1 MISGRTQSIISRF
14 PRFYSPDDPESS
26 FFQIL
31 EVFGTAL
38 NQAEEDLMR
47 VLRSHFVG
55 TAENVNSEGFTGKQK
70 GDLDRIFAFYL
81 EQLGGTSQLSHLNP
95 QLQVGEFKQLD
106 EFIKILLEAEREEQ
120 KKSSLTTYLWKQLSE
135 KTQKLFHRYAV
146 ENARLKNTLDYPT
159 AEVQKILQIEEKKQ
173 TLLQL
178 PLSREMKFKLEKEKA
193 VVEPQQLAEEL
204 TAAWL
209 LNFLSRKDS
218 LSQYFK
224 SSFSPENKQI
234 LEKYDGSVP
243 VPLEMKKAIALHL
256 NEKIL
261 PNPLFAQ
268 QVLRHHQELSTQVD
282 CLQTLTKH
290 SQEKETTTLQR
301 QVGNFLLPR
310 LSPGLQI
317 ALAESETESQLNA
330 LYLRLTSELRSQL
343 QSPRLATQICQ
354 QLKQSKTPDS
364 TLREDAY
371 VILWQAVRTALAE
384 VLEELVQGG
393 HQWVNWVELLRRYER
408 SGWRS
413 HIQDIPNW
421 ETLRSDFLPFLQPLL
436 QRPDLCRSL
445 DSLGQEVDYIAT
457 DSTLPEATFQEV
469 WEMIRKALD
478 QESLKEAFA
487 EITQATQQELISR
500 FRNDPPKENQA
511 IANQVRVM
519 LAQFLLGGIS
529 STSPSA
535 SPAPEKSLHLP
546 VQLSKKLN
554 KLFADPTNC
563 QQLLTIFEQVEKLAL
578 LPDQR
583 TKDQALT
590 LLQEIRHLLG
600 ALVSASQTILRE
612 QLNATLQQRLS
623 QLQLAPDWQAAI
635 DQKPSGEHLERL
647 NRRLLETVFPVE
659 IPPSQI
665 PAPSEI
671 AKALAEEFNEKVLG
685 ERTFYIQHK
694 DFFTQLPL
702 TLTTKRFIQD
712 YEVYQNKLDEF
723 PTERLTFLNRL
734 LLESAY
740 PRQIER
746 CDTPYRERLK
756 RLIGVLKNG
765 ASPTDGI
772 IEIVAANL
780 GMNTDPTQ
788 PIKPWEE
795 YLFDLPTDI
804 ETHLNSLNASESE
817 GLKNAFSQKNITLSV
832 ETTISMEE
840 WMQVWVLSDGPRG
853 QVYRLRRHNA
863 GFSVHRQLIR
873 VIEYQ
878 AGSQRQQI
886 IVHPNPSDS
895 EVRATFEINNPSASI
910 ETPTLELTLQD
921 SRLGS
926 QEKKLPLF
934 KVLRIKNQT
943 NQESIEYSGGFDISE
958 VLRFSADGS
967 VLERGTQVKQSTIS
981 GKLPSLPIGNSTWC
995 IEAEID
1001 LEGTK
1006 FDESN
1011 LDFARFESEL
1021 EQNPLQTP
1029 QMDCYKITISII
1041 RQQLVYGTFTVQIP
1055 WDIPGYTDRFNE
1067 TEDHPR
1073 NQIHSLIDKVRAAGI
1088 SFSIVYEKFP
1098 APEYHEIEDKLETTK
1113 IQSSVKQQKLYDNSS
1128 SKMIEHEISDRLI
1141 LAQMFDCTY
1150 FDSLNTFA

>member
-1 MISGRTQSIISRF
+1 MISGRTKSIISRF
-14 PRFYSPDDPESS
+14 PRFYRPDDPESS

-31 EVFGTAL
+31 EVFGTTL
-38 NQAEEDLMR
+38 NQAEQDLMR

-81 EQLGGTSQLSHLNP
+81 EQFGGTSQLSYLNP

-106 EFIKILLEAEREEQ
+106 EFIKMLLEAEREEQ
-120 KKSSLTTYLWKQLSE
+120 TNSSLTTYLWKKTDE
-135 KTQKLFHRYAV
+135 KIQKLLHRSAV
-146 ENARLKNTLDYPT
+146 ENARFQDTLDYPT
-159 AEVQKILQIEEKKQ
+159 AEVQGILQIGEKKQ
-173 TLLQL
+173 ALLQL
-178 PLSREMKFKLEKEKA
+178 PLSREMKSKLEKEKA
-193 VVEPQQLAEEL
+193 VVEPQQLSEEL

-209 LNFLSRKDS
+209 LNLLSRQDS
-218 LSQYFK
+218 LSQYLK
-224 SSFSPENKQI
+224 SSFSPENKQL

-243 VPLEMKKAIALHL
+243 VPLEMKKAIASHL
-256 NEKIL
+256 NQNVL
-261 PNPLFAQ
+261 RTPLFAQ
-268 QVLRHHQELSTQVD
+268 QVLRHHQELSAQVT
-282 CLQTLTKH
+282 CLQTLINYSK
-290 SQEKETTTLQR
+290 EKETTTFQK
-301 QVGNFLLPR
+301 VGNFLLPR

-317 ALAESETESQLNA
+317 ALAESETESQLTA
-330 LYLRLTSELRSQL
+330 LYLRLTSELRPQL
-343 QSPRLATQICQ
+343 QSPRLATQVCQ
-354 QLKQSKTPDS
+354 QLKQSQTPDLNLS
-364 TLREDAY
+364 KDAY

-384 VLEELVQGG
+384 VLEELVPEG
-393 HQWVNWVELLRRYER
+393 HQWVIWVELLRRYER
-408 SGWRS
+408 SGRRS
-413 HIQDIPNW
+413 HIQDIPNL
-421 ETLRSDFLPFLQPLL
+421 ETLQSPFLPFLQPLL

-445 DSLGQEVDYIAT
+445 DSLGQEADYMTT
-457 DSTLPEATFQEV
+457 DSTLPEETFQEV
-469 WEMIRKALD
+469 WKMVGVALD
-478 QESLKEAFA
+478 QKSLKEAFA

-563 QQLLTIFEQVEKLAL
+563 QQLLTIFEQVEELAL
-578 LPDQR
+578 PPDQR

-590 LLQEIRHLLG
+590 LPQQEIRHLLG

-612 QLNATLQQRLS
+612 QLNATRQQRLS
-623 QLQLAPDWQAAI
+623 QLQLAPDLQAAI
-635 DQKPSGEHLERL
+635 AQKPSGEHLERL
-647 NRRLLETVFPVE
+647 NRRLLEAVFPAE
-659 IPPSQI
+659 IPPSRI
-665 PAPSEI
+665 PASSEI
-671 AKALAEEFNEKVLG
+671 AKALAEEFNAKVLG
-685 ERTFYIQHK
+685 DRNFYTQLK

-702 TLTTKRFIQD
+702 SLTTQSFIQD
-712 YEVYQNKLDEF
+712 YEDYQNKPDKF

-765 ASPTDGI
+765 ASPSDGI

-795 YLFDLPTDI
+795 YLFDLPSDI
-804 ETHLNSLNASESE
+804 ESHLNSLDASKSE
-817 GLKNAFSQKNITLSV
+817 GLRNAFSQSNVTLSV

-853 QVYRLRRHNA
+853 QVYRLHRHSA
-863 GFSVHRQLIR
+863 GFSVYRQLIR

-878 AGSQRQQI
+878 AGSQKQQI
-886 IVHPNPSDS
+886 IVHPNPSNS
-895 EVRATFEINNPSASI
+895 ETSTFTLNNPSTST
-910 ETPTLELTLQD
+910 ESPTLELTLQD

-926 QEKKLPLF
+926 KERKLPPF
-934 KVLRIKNQT
+934 KVLCIRNKT
-943 NQESIEYSGGFDISE
+943 TKEFIEYRGGFDIGE

-981 GKLPSLPIGNSTWC
+981 GKLPSLSSDNSTWC

-1029 QMDCYKITISII
+1029 QMECYKITISII

-1067 TEDHPR
+1067 TKDHPR
-1073 NQIHSLIDKVRAAGI
+1073 HQIYSLIDKVRAAGI

-1098 APEYHEIEDKLETTK
+1098 LPEKHEIEDKLDTNLVPSE
-1113 IQSSVKQQKLYDNSS
+1113 VKQKKLYDDRSS
-1128 SKMIEHEISDRLI
+1128 NMIEHKMSDELI
-1141 LAQMFDCTY
+1141 LAQMFDYTY
-1150 FDSLNTFA
+1150 FDSLNTFS